1 MGNALCSVYFYGAQ
15 PMGSFIEETAQSPF
29 LFPCLLLFE
38 SKKSI
43 TTPGE
48 GGIELARNDTAGTA
62 AAGHK

>member
-1 MGNALCSVYFYGAQ
+1 
-15 PMGSFIEETAQSPF
+15 MGSFIEETAQSPF